1 MSNLPDLSSLREDTR
16 IILSGR
22 DPHRYGG
29 MVNPPVFHVSTVLA
43 ESIEQLNSRD
53 HLEESGAQEMAY
65 GRKGTPTSWALEN
78 AVAELEGGH
87 RCLAYSS
94 GLGAVTGAL
103 LSFLKAGDHLLMTD
117 SVYAPTR
124 KLCNTV
130 LKRFG
135 IETTYYDPLSGAD
148 ICTQLRANTTVV
160 FTESPG
166 SHTFEVQDIPAIA
179 EAAHTHGAKVLMDN
193 TWASPLFFKPFE
205 HGVDVSIQS
214 GTKYIVGHA
223 DAMLGTVS
231 TTKEAWPELRD
242 CTGSIGQCSG
252 PDDLYLAQRGF
263 RTMDLRLRQHQSSA
277 LKLAE
282 WLQRRTEVRQVLYPA
297 LPGALGHEIWKRDFL
312 GASGLFGIELEP
324 CAEESV
330 VDMLNGM
337 RLFGMGYSWGG
348 YESLLIPANVQKIRT
363 VVPWR
368 FEGPLLR
375 IHIGLEDV
383 DDLKDDLK
391 DGLKRLR
398 NFRG

>member
-1 MSNLPDLSSLREDTR
+1 MSKQPDLSSLREDTR

-29 MVNPPVFHVSTVLA
+29 LVNPPVFHVSTVLA

-53 HLEESGAQEMAY
+53 YLEETGVQEMAY

-103 LSFLKAGDHLLMTD
+103 LAYLKAGDHLLMTD

-124 KLCNTV
+124 RFCNGI

-135 IETTYYDPLSGAD
+135 VQTTYYDPLTGAD
-148 ICTQLRANTTVV
+148 IRSLLRPNTRVV

-179 EAAHTHGAKVLMDN
+179 EVAHAHGAKVLMDN

-205 HGVDVSIQS
+205 HGVDVSIQA

-223 DAMLGTVS
+223 DAMLGTVT
-231 TTKEAWPELRD
+231 TTKEVWPELRD
-242 CTGSIGQCSG
+242 CTKQLGQCAG

-263 RTMDLRLRQHQSSA
+263 RTLAVRLRQHQASA
-277 LKLAE
+277 LELAE
-282 WLQRRTEVRQVLYPA
+282 WLQSHPEVRQVLYPA
-297 LPGALGHEIWKRDFL
+297 LPGAPGHEIWKRDFL
-312 GASGLFGIELEP
+312 GASGLFGIELKP
-324 CAEESV
+324 CAEEAV
-330 VDMLNGM
+330 AEMLNGM

-348 YESLLIPANVQKIRT
+348 YESLLIPTNVQKIRT

-383 DDLKDDLK
+383 DDLKDDLE

-398 NFRG
+398 NFRS